1 MLHCCSRTV
10 ELLAAECGCPL
21 EHPIAVKFRSYVM
34 DGDWDE
40 VLSVLLI
47 YYLLNFTTGT
57 CLQSLEMSRNLTIVG
72 VWNSLP
78 ADVLCPSIVTFK
90 SRLTDITLTQQSA

>member
-1 MLHCCSRTV
+1 MFSDPSFLVDVARVFLCCSRTV

-40 VLSVLLI
+40 VLNVLLI
-47 YYLLNFTTGT
+47 YCLFTTG
-57 CLQSLEMSRNLTIVG
+57 LQSLEMSGEFGRCWGKCQEI
-72 VWNSLP
+72 
-78 ADVLCPSIVTFK
+78 D
-90 SRLTDITLTQQSA
+90 

>member
-1 MLHCCSRTV
+1 M

-40 VLSVLLI
+40 VLNVLLTV
-47 YYLLNFTTGT
+47 YWLFTT
-57 CLQSLEMSRNLTIVG
+57 CLQNLEIFG
-72 VWNSLP
+72 K
-78 ADVLCPSIVTFK
+78 VTPN
-90 SRLTDITLTQQSA
+90 